1 MIRLWVDSK
10 LKDYQWLKWRVI
22 VTQRDQQFRT
32 DNKMA
37 KKKKQQLVVAK
48 HINPKLGQLK
58 KGFITKYRGTLILLG
73 FKMCDDFGSEE
84 SGGSD
89 SRQKFGRRSESRL
102 HLSASCLHPCCFI
115 TPLNP
120 PPLKMGNSDLCFGF
134 SIRTWYWLSAEMV
147 LHQLIWKCWWLTL
160 YQHLQSG
167 DFIMRLK
174 IKDISCCGW
183 LPWVVIVDGL

>member
-1 MIRLWVDSK
+1 
-10 LKDYQWLKWRVI
+10 
-22 VTQRDQQFRT
+22 
-32 DNKMA
+32 MA

-58 KGFITKYRGTLILLG
+58 KGFITKYRGTPILLG

-115 TPLNP
+115 TPLTPTPQNGEFRS
-120 PPLKMGNSDLCFGF
+120 LFRIF
-134 SIRTWYWLSAEMV
+134 YQV
-147 LHQLIWKCWWLTL
+147 LIV
-160 YQHLQSG
+160 SG
-167 DFIMRLK
+167 DGLT
-174 IKDISCCGW
+174 SSSEN
-183 LPWVVIVDGL
+183 VDN

>member
-1 MIRLWVDSK
+1 
-10 LKDYQWLKWRVI
+10 
-22 VTQRDQQFRT
+22 
-32 DNKMA
+32 MA

-58 KGFITKYRGTLILLG
+58 KGFITKYRGTPILLG

-115 TPLNP
+115 TPLTHHP
-120 PPLKMGNSDLCFGF
+120 SKWGIQIFVSDF
-134 SIRTWYWLSAEMV
+134 LSGIDCQRRWSN
-147 LHQLIWKCWWLTL
+147 QLI
-160 YQHLQSG
+160 
-167 DFIMRLK
+167 
-174 IKDISCCGW
+174 
-183 LPWVVIVDGL
+183 

>member
-1 MIRLWVDSK
+1 
-10 LKDYQWLKWRVI
+10 
-22 VTQRDQQFRT
+22 
-32 DNKMA
+32 MA

-58 KGFITKYRGTLILLG
+58 KGFITKYRGLLG

-115 TPLNP
+115 TPSP
-120 PPLKMGNSDLCFGF
+120 PTPQNGELRSLFRIF
-134 SIRTWYWLSAEMV
+134 YQV
-147 LHQLIWKCWWLTL
+147 LIV
-160 YQHLQSG
+160 SG
-167 DFIMRLK
+167 DGLT
-174 IKDISCCGW
+174 SSSEN
-183 LPWVVIVDGL
+183 VDD